1 MASVSAAHPPVGELL
16 RTWRRRRSLSQLE
29 LALDAEVSSRHVSF
43 LETGRAK
50 PSREMVL
57 RLAEHLAV
65 PLRERN
71 ALLLAAGFAPA
82 YAEHALSE
90 HEMEPVREALDR
102 FLRAHEP
109 YPALVLDRRF
119 DIVSANDALGTIVA
133 GASAELLAP
142 PVNALRVTL
151 HPNGI
156 APRIANFGEWSSHLL
171 ARLRRQAAITA
182 DPELAA
188 LYEELCAYPGVGG
201 ADGAE
206 HGPGEEIC
214 LPLRLRDGE
223 RELSLLSTVST
234 FGAAADVTLSELSIE
249 AFYPADA
256 ATAGRLLEG
265 IGASIG

>member
-1 MASVSAAHPPVGELL
+1 MATASAAHTPVGELL

-50 PSREMVL
+50 PSREMLL

-71 ALLLAAGFAPA
+71 ALLLAAGYAPA
-82 YAEHALSE
+82 YAEHTLTE
-90 HEMEPVREALDR
+90 HEMEPVRQALDR

-119 DIVSANDALGTIVA
+119 DIVSANDALGTITA

-142 PVNALRVTL
+142 PVNALRLTL
-151 HPNGI
+151 HPGGL
-156 APRIANFGEWSSHLL
+156 ASRIVNFGEWSSHLL
-171 ARLRRQAAITA
+171 ARLRRQAAVTA
-182 DPELAA
+182 DRELSE
-188 LYEELCAYPGVGG
+188 LYAELRGYPGVGS
-201 ADGAE
+201 ADAAE
-206 HGPGEEIC
+206 HGSGEEIC

-223 RELSLLSTVST
+223 RELSLLSTIST

-256 ATAGRLLEG
+256 RTAARLLEG
-265 IGASIG
+265 IGASVA